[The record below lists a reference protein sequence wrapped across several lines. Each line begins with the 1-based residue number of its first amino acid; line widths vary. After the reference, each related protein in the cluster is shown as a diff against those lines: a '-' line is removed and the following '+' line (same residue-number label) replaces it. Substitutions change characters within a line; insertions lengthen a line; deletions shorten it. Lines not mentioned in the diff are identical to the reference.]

1 MKNDIT
7 SQLSQAIK
15 KGDKNRIHTLRLIL
29 AAIKDKEIANRSS
42 GEDSEI
48 SNESVIQLLKKM
60 VKQRN
65 DSIEMFAKANR
76 NELVDKE
83 KSEIAIIDEFL
94 PQQLG
99 EEETE
104 ILCNEKRYQIE
115 YHIDSLDKI
124 LVSASITGGSPAL
137 MGTLPKSTNSMAP
150 SCSATEVMISLILIA
165 CPEPIFTAPQKSEE
179 SSVTKHFATSSTNI

>member
-7 SQLSQAIK
+7 NELSQAIK
-15 KGDKNRIHTLRLIL
+15 SGDKNRIHTLRLIL

-48 SNESVIQLLKKM
+48 SNESVVQLLKKM

-76 NELVDKE
+76 DELVDKE
-83 KSEIAIIDEFL
+83 KSEIEIIDEFL

-99 EEETE
+99 EEETK
-104 ILCNEKRYQIE
+104 ILCNEAIAKTE
-115 YHIDSLDKI
+115 STSLKEI
-124 LVSASITGGSPAL
+124 GKVIKFLKENSGSNL
-137 MGTLPKSTNSMAP
+137 D
-150 SCSATEVMISLILIA
+150 ISLASKIIKEKL
-165 CPEPIFTAPQKSEE
+165 QK
-179 SSVTKHFATSSTNI
+179 